1 VQVREGPPSLIFKE
15 PSSPS
20 IVLPQPLMKGFTM
33 EQTNWPNQT
42 GKPLNPD
49 PNAFKDDPS
58 PGSVDHAAVGDGG
71 TNQFE
76 GSGKDM
82 GLVKPPIVSMHRTS
96 GEQSEDTEAK
106 EFKIIDNANF
116 KLNHHIH
123 KDGHYKFNYPF
134 EDLIVG
140 QGISIPIPKNST
152 TDKFMI
158 HMHKQINQYVKQ
170 NSEVERD
177 EDGDDVMED
186 VAINKKK
193 RNGDGTI
200 QLDGDTPRLGIKSGF
215 RPKLIGPTFTVKAVV
230 KGDELAEG
238 TEADKDG
245 VLIIRM
251 S

>member
-1 VQVREGPPSLIFKE
+1 MQQQS
-15 PSSPS
+15 
-20 IVLPQPLMKGFTM
+20 
-33 EQTNWPNQT
+33 NWPNASGDV

-49 PNAFKDDPS
+49 PNAFNKNDANPNA
-58 PGSVDHAAVGDGG
+58 VDHAALG
-71 TNQFE
+71 TTKQFE

-82 GLVKPPIVSMHRTS
+82 GLVKPPITSMHPTS

-106 EFKIIDNANF
+106 EFKIIDDANF

-123 KDGHYKFNYPF
+123 KDGHYQFAYPF
-134 EDLIVG
+134 EDLNVG
-140 QGISIPIPKNST
+140 QGMLIPIPKGQT

-158 HMHKQINQYVKQ
+158 HMHKQIDQYRKQ

-177 EDGDDVMED
+177 EEGDDVMED

-193 RNGDGTI
+193 RNDDGTI

-230 KGDELAEG
+230 KGDELAEDN
-238 TEADKDG
+238 EAENDG

-251 S
+251 T